1 MGRVMGVVLDNLTN
15 NVYSISEDK
24 HFKIQDILKNEVIA
38 DLQVGNSGLTNMVF
52 DKEFKR
58 IFIANRSGNV
68 FLYDVSAVI
77 EFNILNCLLIYLI
90 IEIKIV
96 NADDITHTYYCW
108 KRNYKR
114 IGV

>member
-15 NVYSISEDK
+15 YVYSISEDK

-38 DLQVGNSGLTNMVF
+38 DLQVGNCGLTNMIF

-77 EFNILNCLLIYLI
+77 
-90 IEIKIV
+90 
-96 NADDITHTYYCW
+96 
-108 KRNYKR
+108 
-114 IGV
+114 